1 LALLLFR
8 TLIPPAVL
16 ILALKPWVRARFI
29 LLGWNVLFIFYT
41 PSIEILQLFEKQ
53 PFKRNMKNLSR

>member
-1 LALLLFR
+1 
-8 TLIPPAVL
+8 
-16 ILALKPWVRARFI
+16 